1 MKRIYFLIAGMA
13 LLSLMFF
20 SSKQLPKTHEN
31 TSVEVIDKV
40 EVYYFHY
47 SRRCPTCVAVE
58 DVTKE
63 ALKEYY
69 GENIPFKEL
78 NLDNEDGKAKGT
90 ALDINGQSLI
100 IVRGNTKI
108 NITNEGFMYARSN
121 PDKLKQILK
130 EKIDALI

>member
-1 MKRIYFLIAGMA
+1 MKRIFFLFAGIA

-31 TSVEVIDKV
+31 TSVEINEKV

-69 GENIPFKEL
+69 GENVPFTEL
-78 NLDNEDGKAKGT
+78 NLDNEVGKAKGE
-90 ALDINGQSLI
+90 ALDISGQSLI
-100 IVRGNTKI
+100 IVKGDTKI
-108 NITNEGFMYARSN
+108 NLTNEGFMYARSN
-121 PDKLKQILK
+121 PEKLKQILK
-130 EKIDALI
+130 EKIDPLI